1 MYFGKEPLDGFAHPF
16 GKFRSVC
23 RKERLKV
30 LDLNHE
36 NDLKTQITKYI
47 SLISKTLGFEYEK
60 ADCIEI
66 IDSISKVDLI

>member
-1 MYFGKEPLDGFAHPF
+1 MVSLTLSVNSGQFAE
-16 GKFRSVC
+16 K
-23 RKERLKV
+23 RLKV

-66 IDSISKVDLI
+66 SPLYF